1 MVPVFMLRM
10 SEETSLL
17 LAVFD
22 VSLSFL
28 LCTVC
33 ILGYCVFHIQMSV
46 GGQARILNHLYSIYA
61 YINQAQSLLIFS
73 LILSDHLW
81 PHNLILKCLLVN
93 IRALFALIAL
103 QTVIL
108 LTLGHL
114 FSHHNPFGYL
124 ELSVKMESKHKW
136 LLVLAMVVFSIT
148 LMFIIIFSN
157 GLENPC
163 ESLKEVANIL
173 AIFFAISLILLLSL
187 VFKSFNQEFIALIRS
202 IQKKSNS
209 VSPIN
214 PEEADMHQQQQPVY
228 QVQYFYRIVIKG
240 I

>member
-1 MVPVFMLRM
+1 MVPVFILRM
-10 SEETSLL
+10 PEATSLL

-28 LCTVC
+28 LVTVC
-33 ILGYCVFHIQMSV
+33 ILGYCVFHIQMRV

-61 YINQAQSLLIFS
+61 FINQAQSLLIFC

-93 IRALFALIAL
+93 IRALFALTAL

-114 FSHHNPFGYL
+114 FSHHNPSGYL
-124 ELSVKMESKHKW
+124 ELSVKIESKHKW

-148 LMFIIIFSN
+148 LIFIILISN

-163 ESLKEVANIL
+163 ESLKGVANIL
-173 AIFFAISLILLLSL
+173 AIFLPFL
-187 VFKSFNQEFIALIRS
+187 
-202 IQKKSNS
+202 
-209 VSPIN
+209 
-214 PEEADMHQQQQPVY
+214 
-228 QVQYFYRIVIKG
+228 
-240 I
+240 